1 MTLTSELQRGSGMS
15 TGKETASCEPPL
27 AHLSELST
35 LLCALS
41 AILWSVL
48 YRPAPIL
55 STMFIDLFTPS
66 YSPIIDFILIFVIC
80 IHSLSLSLSLF
91 LSLSLCVCVC
101 VHVV

>member
-66 YSPIIDFILIFVIC
+66 YSPIIFVIC

-91 LSLSLCVCVC
+91 LSLSLCVCVG